1 MSRGRLQKSCT
12 TKTKGAKVARHGVV
26 MIINARM
33 RNLLRTI
40 VAVAAFALVAR
51 SRPATAQAPTARDTA
66 ASGKQVAVVIFAEA
80 NAKEV
85 RFSKQPQL
93 HVRLSGGLDSVHV
106 LDRRN
111 LPSPV
116 VQGTTY
122 RDVHIAVE
130 LFGRVNAECI
140 ARTLTQGARDDCASL
155 ELRGT
160 SGASSPPPTRSDS
173 TSRSSSTTA
182 RPPKT

>member
-1 MSRGRLQKSCT
+1 MPDAASVNMTAPLIREF
-12 TKTKGAKVARHGVV
+12 
-26 MIINARM
+26 
-33 RNLLRTI
+33 LRTSAV
-40 VAVAAFALVAR
+40 VATLALMVGRA
-51 SRPATAQAPTARDTA
+51 RPAAAQIPAARDSA
-66 ASGKQVAVVIFAEA
+66 ASRQQVAVVIFAEA
-80 NAKEV
+80 SAKEV
-85 RFSKQPQL
+85 TFRSQPQL

-116 VQGTTY
+116 VTGTTY
-122 RDVHIAVE
+122 RDVHVAVE

-160 SGASSPPPTRSDS
+160 SGASSPPPSPSDS
-173 TSRSSSTTA
+173 TARSSSTTV
-182 RPPKT
+182 RPPKS

>member
-1 MSRGRLQKSCT
+1 MPDSLPVRMT
-12 TKTKGAKVARHGVV
+12 TVRTIRD
-26 MIINARM
+26 
-33 RNLLRTI
+33 LLRTSMI
-40 VAVAAFALVAR
+40 VVVATIAR
-51 SRPATAQAPTARDTA
+51 SRSVDAQTPATRDSAT
-66 ASGKQVAVVIFAEA
+66 SRQQVAVVIFAEA
-80 NAKEV
+80 SAKEV
-85 RFSKQPQL
+85 SFKSQPQL

-116 VQGTTY
+116 VSGTTY

-140 ARTLTQGARDDCASL
+140 ARTLTQGAREDCASL

-160 SGASSPPPTRSDS
+160 SGASSPPPSRPDS
-173 TSRSSSTTA
+173 TARSSSTTA
-182 RPPKT
+182 RPPRS